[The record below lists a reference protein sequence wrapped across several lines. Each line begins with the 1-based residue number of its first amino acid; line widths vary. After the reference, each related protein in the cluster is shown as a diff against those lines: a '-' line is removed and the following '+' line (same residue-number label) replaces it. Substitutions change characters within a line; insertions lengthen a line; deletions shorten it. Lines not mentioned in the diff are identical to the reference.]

1 MRFDLFEYENQTH
14 AQDLIAFNFKSIF
27 LSAEESTRDL
37 FLKSIQQNQNDLIEY
52 LDSLI
57 KGTVEFEP
65 VLKQVREK
73 YMIGKKQFED
83 FPIAML
89 YYKLPMDECLSGTLA
104 TEVLAFHIKFLQHKQ
119 QMKTHEKS
127 ATIRHFVH
135 MIEILEFMRKNKI
148 RMERFVKNDFKNL
161 LLCLEDGVV
170 KVTKSHTSA
179 VQPQA
184 QSSQDLEG
192 SENED
197 DQDTAHES
205 TADKKKEPEVKE
217 DNESYYVLIVDG
229 VSYNVSSHFTLK
241 NIDLKRDIKALKSF
255 YGFNK
260 QSYQPSADHI
270 DTSAE
275 NHEYCTGES
284 YATSVKKM
292 PAAQEAEEEA
302 EEGIARRQRVQVST
316 GTKKNTKTL
325 QNKKILAISA
335 AIAKNK
341 LQLPSLY
348 TLPSIGFLSEFCQFL
363 IKRMKGDEDQYYC
376 GLFIISVVMGIKP
389 EQCSKLF
396 FGNQKFV
403 SDNNTVELQIS
414 DEYFAKY
421 DRFDEKVGIITT
433 DTISY
438 KIPFELM
445 HLILSLY
452 DIKVPYEE
460 EEFRKVIR
468 TKKKDCRKKL
478 HINFQKIWHCSM
490 VHKKIIYKNINTE
503 IMLATKNIDK
513 NASPIVYYT
522 AASSQMDEYSN
533 WLIEYTELLGIKAH
547 LQVHIF
553 EKAFSNER
561 VINFDEAKI
570 IGSRKLVKKDVFI
583 EFMQKIEILLKERRL
598 DKYARFN
605 IYSIHVR
612 YTLSLLLGTRDFGK
626 SVDLGRISWK
636 HKVIMI
642 QEKGKETN
650 TGFRC
655 IPLSELAQT
664 VIRNYL
670 NTLEKFGI
678 KTKAVVIFDGKN
690 TVPLTLA
697 TMQKAFKQFNFYK
710 KHMELYEMLNLVP
723 LNLGR
728 HLITSMATEAGIRQ
742 DDMNAF
748 MGHSVNGG
756 ELLGRFSMH
765 DTQKYRDTFT
775 TILNEIARSYKLKD
789 IHEHAAV

>member
-1 MRFDLFEYENQTH
+1 MTFDLFEYENQTH

-27 LSAEESTRDL
+27 LSAEESTRDV
-37 FLKSIQQNQNDLIEY
+37 FLKSIQQNKNDLIEY
-52 LDSLI
+52 LDGLI
-57 KGTVEFEP
+57 KGVVEFEP

-83 FPIAML
+83 FPIATL
-89 YYKLPMDECLSGTLA
+89 YYKLPMNERLSDASA
-104 TEVLAFHIKFLQHKQ
+104 TEVLEFHIKYFEQKQ
-119 QMKTHEKS
+119 LMKTHEMS
-127 ATIRHFVH
+127 ATIRYFVH
-135 MIEILEFMRKNKI
+135 MIEILEYLYRYKI
-148 RMERFVKNDFKNL
+148 RIGRFVKNDFKNL
-161 LLCLEDGVV
+161 LLCIEDGLV
-170 KVTKSHTSA
+170 KVNKSHSSA
-179 VQPQA
+179 VKPQA
-184 QSSQDLEG
+184 QSSKDLEG

-197 DQDTAHES
+197 DQNATNEG
-205 TADKKKEPEVKE
+205 TTDKKKEPETKE

-229 VSYNVSSHFTLK
+229 ISYHISSNFTLK
-241 NIDLKRDIKALKSF
+241 NIDLKRDIKTLKSF
-255 YGFNK
+255 YGFTK
-260 QSYQPSADHI
+260 KSYKFSMDHI

-275 NHEYCTGES
+275 NHEYCPSES
-284 YATSVKKM
+284 YTTSIMKM
-292 PAAQEAEEEA
+292 QAAQEAEEEA
-302 EEGIARRQRVQVST
+302 EEGIARRQRVQVNT

-396 FGNQKFV
+396 FGTQKFV

-421 DRFDEKVGIITT
+421 DRFKEEVGIITT
-433 DTISY
+433 DAITY

-445 HLILSLY
+445 HLIQSLY

-460 EEFRKVIR
+460 EEFRKAIR
-468 TKKKDCRKKL
+468 TKKKDFDKKL

-490 VHKKIIYKNINTE
+490 VHKKILYKNINTE

-522 AASSQMDEYSN
+522 AASSRMDEYSN
-533 WLIEYTELLGIKAH
+533 WLIDYMELLGIKAH
-547 LQVHIF
+547 LQKHIF
-553 EKAFSNER
+553 GKAFSNER
-561 VINFDEAKI
+561 VINLNEGKI

-583 EFMQKIEILLKERRL
+583 EFMQKIESLLKERRL

-636 HKVIMI
+636 HKVMMI

-678 KTKAVVIFDGKN
+678 TTKAVVIFDGKN
-690 TVPLTLA
+690 AVPLTLA
-697 TMQKAFKQFNFYK
+697 TMQKVFKQFNFYK
-710 KHMELYEMLNLVP
+710 KHTELYEMLNLIP

-748 MGHSVNGG
+748 MGHAVNGG

-765 DTQKYRDTFT
+765 DPQKYRDTFS

-789 IHEHAAV
+789 IHEHAAL

>member
-27 LSAEESTRDL
+27 LSAEESTRDV

-52 LDSLI
+52 LDGLN
-57 KGTVEFEP
+57 KGAVEFEP

-73 YMIGKKQFED
+73 YMVGKKQFED
-83 FPIAML
+83 FPIATL
-89 YYKLPMDECLSGTLA
+89 YYKLPMDERLSDASA
-104 TEVLAFHIKFLQHKQ
+104 TEVLEFHIKYLKQKQHL
-119 QMKTHEKS
+119 KTHEMS

-135 MIEILEFMRKNKI
+135 MIEILEYMRKNKI
-148 RMERFVKNDFKNL
+148 RIERFVKNDFKNL
-161 LLCLEDGVV
+161 LLCIENDHVIV
-170 KVTKSHTSA
+170 KKSQQHTKDSNT
-179 VQPQA
+179 
-184 QSSQDLEG
+184 

-197 DQDTAHES
+197 DQDTAYES
-205 TADKKKEPEVKE
+205 AADKKKEPEVKE

-229 VSYNVSSHFTLK
+229 VSYHLSSHFTLK

-260 QSYQPSADHI
+260 KSYQPSADHI

-284 YATSVKKM
+284 YTTSVKKM
-292 PAAQEAEEEA
+292 PVAQEAEEEV
-302 EEGIARRQRVQVST
+302 EEGITRRQRVQVST
-316 GTKKNTKTL
+316 GTKKNTKIL

-363 IKRMKGDEDQYYC
+363 IGRMKRDEDQYYC
-376 GLFIISVVMGIKP
+376 GLFIISLVMGIKP
-389 EQCSKLF
+389 DQCAKLF
-396 FGNQKFV
+396 FGTQKFV

-433 DTISY
+433 DAISY
-438 KIPFELM
+438 KIPFELI
-445 HLILSLY
+445 HLIQKLY
-452 DIKVPYEE
+452 EMKVPYEE

-468 TKKKDCRKKL
+468 TKKKDFHKKL

-513 NASPIVYYT
+513 NASPIIYYT
-522 AASSQMDEYSN
+522 AASSRMEEYSN
-533 WLIEYTELLGIKAH
+533 WLIEYMELLGIKAH
-547 LQVHIF
+547 LQKHIF
-553 EKAFSNER
+553 GKAFSNER
-561 VINFDEAKI
+561 VINSSDETTI
-570 IGSRKLVKKDVFI
+570 VGSRKLVQQEVFI
-583 EFMQKIEILLKERRL
+583 KFLQNIEMLLKERRL

-636 HKVIMI
+636 HNVIII
-642 QEKGKETN
+642 QEKGKEKN
-650 TGFRC
+650 SGYRC
-655 IPLSELAQT
+655 IPLSELAKT
-664 VIRNYL
+664 SIRNYL
-670 NTLEKFGI
+670 DTLEKFGI
-678 KTKAVVIFDGKN
+678 TTKSVVLFDGKN
-690 TVPLTLA
+690 TVSLTLS
-697 TMQKAFKQFNFYK
+697 TMKKAFRRFGFFK
-710 KHMELYEMLNLVP
+710 KHTELYEMFDLIP

-748 MGHSVNGG
+748 MGHAVNGG

-765 DTQKYRDTFT
+765 DTQKYRSVFSV
-775 TILNEIARSYKLKD
+775 ILNEIARSYKLKD
-789 IHEHAAV
+789 IHELAAV

>member
-1 MRFDLFEYENQTH
+1 MTFDLFEYENQTH
-14 AQDLIAFNFKSIF
+14 AQNQIAFNFKSIF
-27 LSAEESTRDL
+27 LSAEQSTRDV

-52 LDSLI
+52 LDGLI
-57 KGTVEFEP
+57 RGTDEFEP
-65 VLKQVREK
+65 VHKQVREK
-73 YMIGKKQFED
+73 YMIDKKQFED
-83 FPIAML
+83 FPIATL
-89 YYKLPMDECLSGTLA
+89 YYKLPMDERLSDASA
-104 TEVLAFHIKFLQHKQ
+104 TEVLKFHIKYFKQKQH
-119 QMKTHEKS
+119 MKTHEMS

-135 MIEILEFMRKNKI
+135 MIEILEYMRKNKI
-148 RMERFVKNDFKNL
+148 RIDRFVKNDFKNL
-161 LLCLEDGVV
+161 LLCIDDDHVIV
-170 KVTKSHTSA
+170 KKSQHHTKGSNT
-179 VQPQA
+179 
-184 QSSQDLEG
+184 

-197 DQDTAHES
+197 DQNDANEGN
-205 TADKKKEPEVKE
+205 ADKKNEPETKE
-217 DNESYYVLIVDG
+217 NKESYYV
-229 VSYNVSSHFTLK
+229 VSVNGISYQISSNFTLK

-255 YGFNK
+255 YGFSK
-260 QSYQPSADHI
+260 KTYKRSSDHI

-275 NHEYCTGES
+275 NHEYCPSES
-284 YATSVKKM
+284 YTTSVKKM

-421 DRFDEKVGIITT
+421 DRFKEEVGVVTA

-438 KIPFELM
+438 KIPFELI
-445 HLILSLY
+445 HLIQKLY
-452 DIKVPYEE
+452 EIKVSYEE
-460 EEFRKVIR
+460 EDFRKVIR
-468 TKKKDCRKKL
+468 AKKKDFDKKL

-490 VHKKIIYKNINTE
+490 VHKKILYKNVNTE

-583 EFMQKIEILLKERRL
+583 EFLQNIENLLKERRL

-664 VIRNYL
+664 IIQNYL
-670 NTLEKFGI
+670 KTLEKFGI
-678 KTKAVVIFDGKN
+678 TTKSVVLFDGKN
-690 TVPLTLA
+690 TVPLTLG
-697 TMQKAFKQFNFYK
+697 TMQKAFKAFRFYK
-710 KHMELYEMLNLVP
+710 QHTELYEMLNLVP

-748 MGHSVNGG
+748 MGHAVNGG

-765 DTQKYRDTFT
+765 DTQKYRNTFG
-775 TILNEIARSYKLKD
+775 TILNEIARIYRLKD
-789 IHEHAAV
+789 IHEHAAL

>member
-1 MRFDLFEYENQTH
+1 MTFDLFEYENQTH
-14 AQDLIAFNFKSIF
+14 AQNQIAFNFKSIF
-27 LSAEESTRDL
+27 LSAEQSTRDV

-52 LDSLI
+52 LDGLI

-89 YYKLPMDECLSGTLA
+89 YYKLPMDECLSGTSA
-104 TEVLAFHIKFLQHKQ
+104 TEVLGFHIKFLQYKQ
-119 QMKTHEKS
+119 HMKTHEKS

-135 MIEILEFMRKNKI
+135 MIEILEYIRKNKI
-148 RMERFVKNDFKNL
+148 RIDRFVKNDFKNL
-161 LLCLEDGVV
+161 FLCIEDGIV
-170 KVTKSHTSA
+170 KVTKSHSSA

-192 SENED
+192 SENEN
-197 DQDTAHES
+197 S
-205 TADKKKEPEVKE
+205 TDIRKLPEAKE

-229 VSYNVSSHFTLK
+229 VSYHLSSHFTLK

-260 QSYQPSADHI
+260 KSYQPFVDHI

-275 NHEYCTGES
+275 NHEYCPSES
-284 YATSVKKM
+284 YTTSVKKM
-292 PAAQEAEEEA
+292 PVTQEAEEEA

-316 GTKKNTKTL
+316 GRQKNTKTL

-348 TLPSIGFLSEFCQFL
+348 TLPSIGFLSEFCRFL
-363 IKRMKGDEDQYYC
+363 IERMKGDEDQYYC

-421 DRFDEKVGIITT
+421 DRFKEEVGVITT
-433 DTISY
+433 DAISY
-438 KIPFELM
+438 KIPFELI
-445 HLILSLY
+445 HFIQKLY
-452 DIKVPYEE
+452 EIKVPYEE

-468 TKKKDCRKKL
+468 TKKKDFDKKL

-490 VHKKIIYKNINTE
+490 VHKKILYKNINTE

-533 WLIEYTELLGIKAH
+533 WLIEYMELLGIKAH

-553 EKAFSNER
+553 GKVFSNER
-561 VINFDEAKI
+561 VINFDEGKI

-583 EFMQKIEILLKERRL
+583 EFMQKIESLLKERRL

-636 HKVIMI
+636 HKVIII

-664 VIRNYL
+664 IIRNYL

-690 TVPLTLA
+690 AVSLTLA
-697 TMQKAFKQFNFYK
+697 TMQKVFRQFNFYK
-710 KHMELYEMLNLVP
+710 KRIELYEMLNLVP

-728 HLITSMATEAGIRQ
+728 HLITSMVTEAGIRQ

-748 MGHSVNGG
+748 MGHAVNGG

-765 DTQKYRDTFT
+765 DTQKYRDTFGA
-775 TILNEIARSYKLKD
+775 ILNEIARIYILKD
-789 IHEHAAV
+789 IHEHAAL

>member
-1 MRFDLFEYENQTH
+1 MKFDLFEYENQTH
-14 AQDLIAFNFKSIF
+14 AINRIAYNLKSIF
-27 LSAEESTRDL
+27 LAAEESFKDN
-37 FLKSIQQNQNDLIEY
+37 FLKAIQEDNSDLMAY
-52 LDSLI
+52 LDKLI
-57 KGTVEFEP
+57 GDTVEFEP
-65 VLKQVREK
+65 ILKQVRQSH
-73 YMIGKKQFED
+73 MIGKKQFED
-83 FPIAML
+83 FPIATL
-89 YYKLPMDECLSGTLA
+89 YYKLPMDERLSDASA
-104 TEVLAFHIKFLQHKQ
+104 TEVLEFHIKYLKQ
-119 QMKTHEKS
+119 KQRMKSHEMS
-127 ATIRHFVH
+127 ATIRYFVH
-135 MIEILEFMRKNKI
+135 MIEILEYLYRYKI
-148 RMERFVKNDFKNL
+148 RIGRFVKNDFKNL
-161 LLCLEDGVV
+161 LLCIEDGIV
-170 KVTKSHTSA
+170 KVNKSHSSA

-192 SENED
+192 GENEN
-197 DQDTAHES
+197 S
-205 TADKKKEPEVKE
+205 ADIKKEPEVKE

-229 VSYNVSSHFTLK
+229 VSYHLSSHFTLK

-260 QSYQPSADHI
+260 KSYQPSADHI

-284 YATSVKKM
+284 YTTSVKKM
-292 PAAQEAEEEA
+292 PVAQEAEEEV

-316 GTKKNTKTL
+316 GTKKNTKIL

-363 IKRMKGDEDQYYC
+363 IGRMKRDEDQYYC
-376 GLFIISVVMGIKP
+376 GLFIISLVMGIKP
-389 EQCSKLF
+389 DQCAKLF
-396 FGNQKFV
+396 FGTQKFV

-438 KIPFELM
+438 KIPFELI
-445 HLILSLY
+445 HFIQKLY
-452 DIKVPYEE
+452 EIKVPYEE

-468 TKKKDCRKKL
+468 TKKKDFHKKL
-478 HINFQKIWHCSM
+478 HINFQKIWHCSI

-522 AASSQMDEYSN
+522 AASSQMEEYSN
-533 WLIEYTELLGIKAH
+533 WLIEYMELLGVKAH
-547 LQVHIF
+547 LQEHIF
-553 EKAFSNER
+553 GKAFSNER
-561 VINFDEAKI
+561 VICLDEGKI
-570 IGSRKLVKKDVFI
+570 IGSRKLLKKDVFI
-583 EFMQKIEILLKERRL
+583 EFLQNIEMLLKERRL

-636 HKVIMI
+636 HKVMII
-642 QEKGKETN
+642 QEKGKEKN

-664 VIRNYL
+664 IIKNYL
-670 NTLEKFGI
+670 NALEKFGI
-678 KTKAVVIFDGKN
+678 TVKAVVIFDGKN
-690 TVPLTLA
+690 AVPMTLA
-697 TMQKAFKQFNFYK
+697 TMQKAFKAFRFYTK
-710 KHMELYEMLNLVP
+710 KTELYEMLNLVP

-728 HLITSMATEAGIRQ
+728 HLITSMATEAGILQ

-748 MGHSVNGG
+748 MGHAVNGG

-765 DTQKYRDTFT
+765 DTHKYRDTFT
-775 TILNEIARSYKLKD
+775 AILNEIARIYRLKD
-789 IHEHAAV
+789 IHEHAAL

>member
-1 MRFDLFEYENQTH
+1 MTFDLFEYENQIH
-14 AQDLIAFNFKSIF
+14 AQNYIAFNFKSIF
-27 LSAEESTRDL
+27 LSVEQSTRGV
-37 FLKSIQQNQNDLIEY
+37 FLKSIQQNQNDLMVY
-52 LDSLI
+52 LDCLI

-73 YMIGKKQFED
+73 YMVGKKQFED
-83 FPIAML
+83 FPIATL
-89 YYKLPMDECLSGTLA
+89 YYKLPMDERLSDASA
-104 TEVLAFHIKFLQHKQ
+104 TEVLEFHIKYLEQKQH
-119 QMKTHEKS
+119 MKTHEIS

-135 MIEILEFMRKNKI
+135 MIEILEYMRKNKI
-148 RMERFVKNDFKNL
+148 RIKRFVKNDFKNL
-161 LLCLEDGVV
+161 LLCIEDDHVIV
-170 KVTKSHTSA
+170 KKFQQYTKGSNS
-179 VQPQA
+179 
-184 QSSQDLEG
+184 
-192 SENED
+192 SENKD
-197 DQDTAHES
+197 DQNTTNEG
-205 TADKKKEPEVKE
+205 TTNKKVKE

-229 VSYNVSSHFTLK
+229 VAHHVNSHFTLK
-241 NIDLKRDIKALKSF
+241 NIDLKRDIKSLKSF

-260 QSYQPSADHI
+260 KSYQLSADHI

-275 NHEYCTGES
+275 NHEHCTVES
-284 YATSVKKM
+284 YTTSVKKM

-302 EEGIARRQRVQVST
+302 EEGIVRRQIVQVSMR
-316 GTKKNTKTL
+316 TKKNTKTL

-348 TLPSIGFLSEFCQFL
+348 TIPSVGFLSEFCRFL
-363 IKRMKGDEDQYYC
+363 IERMQGDEDQYYC

-403 SDNNTVELQIS
+403 SDNNTIELQIS

-421 DRFDEKVGIITT
+421 DRFDEEVGITTT
-433 DTISY
+433 DAITY

-445 HLILSLY
+445 HLIQSLY
-452 DIKVPYEE
+452 DIKIPYEE

-468 TKKKDCRKKL
+468 TKKKYFHKKL

-490 VHKKIIYKNINTE
+490 VHKKILYKNINTE

-513 NASPIVYYT
+513 NVSPIVYYT
-522 AASSQMDEYSN
+522 ASSSQMDEYSN
-533 WLIEYTELLGIKAH
+533 WLIEYMELLGIKAH
-547 LQVHIF
+547 LQEHIF
-553 EKAFSNER
+553 GKTFSNER
-561 VINFDEAKI
+561 VINLDEGKI
-570 IGSRKLVKKDVFI
+570 IGSRKLIKKDVFV
-583 EFMQKIEILLKERRL
+583 EFMQEIESLLKERRL

-664 VIRNYL
+664 IIRNYL

-690 TVPLTLA
+690 AVPLTLA
-697 TMQKAFKQFNFYK
+697 TMQKVFRQFYFYK
-710 KHMELYEMLNLVP
+710 KRTELYEMLNLVP

-748 MGHSVNGG
+748 MGHAVNGG

-789 IHEHAAV
+789 IHEHAVL

>member
-1 MRFDLFEYENQTH
+1 
-14 AQDLIAFNFKSIF
+14 
-27 LSAEESTRDL
+27 
-37 FLKSIQQNQNDLIEY
+37 
-52 LDSLI
+52 
-57 KGTVEFEP
+57 
-65 VLKQVREK
+65 
-73 YMIGKKQFED
+73 MIDKKQFED
-83 FPIAML
+83 FPIATL
-89 YYKLPMDECLSGTLA
+89 YYKLPMDERLSDASA
-104 TEVLAFHIKFLQHKQ
+104 TEVLKFHIKYLKQKQH
-119 QMKTHEKS
+119 MKTHEMS

-135 MIEILEFMRKNKI
+135 MIEILEYMRKNKI
-148 RMERFVKNDFKNL
+148 RIDRFVKNDFKNL
-161 LLCLEDGVV
+161 LLCIDDDHVIV
-170 KVTKSHTSA
+170 KKSQHHTKGSNT
-179 VQPQA
+179 
-184 QSSQDLEG
+184 

-197 DQDTAHES
+197 DQNDANEGNV
-205 TADKKKEPEVKE
+205 DKKNEPETKE
-217 DNESYYVLIVDG
+217 NKESYYV
-229 VSYNVSSHFTLK
+229 VSVNGISYQISSNFTLK

-255 YGFNK
+255 YGFTK
-260 QSYQPSADHI
+260 KTYKCSSDHI
-270 DTSAE
+270 DTSAD
-275 NHEYCTGES
+275 NHEYCPSES
-284 YATSVKKM
+284 YTTSVKKM

-376 GLFIISVVMGIKP
+376 GLFIISVVVGIKP

-396 FGNQKFV
+396 FGNQKFI

-421 DRFDEKVGIITT
+421 DRFKEEVGVVTA

-438 KIPFELM
+438 KIPFELI
-445 HLILSLY
+445 HLIQKLY
-452 DIKVPYEE
+452 EIKVSYEE
-460 EEFRKVIR
+460 EDFRKVIR
-468 TKKKDCRKKL
+468 AKKKDFRKKL

-490 VHKKIIYKNINTE
+490 VHKRIIYKNINTE

-513 NASPIVYYT
+513 NASPIVFYT
-522 AASSQMDEYSN
+522 AASSQMEEYSN
-533 WLIEYTELLGIKAH
+533 WLFEYMELLGIKGH
-547 LQVHIF
+547 LQEHIF

-561 VINFDEAKI
+561 VINLDEGKI

-583 EFMQKIEILLKERRL
+583 EFMQKIENLLKERRL
-598 DKYARFN
+598 DIYARFN

-664 VIRNYL
+664 IIRNYL

-678 KTKAVVIFDGKN
+678 TTKSVVLFDGKN
-690 TVPLTLA
+690 TVPLTLG
-697 TMQKAFKQFNFYK
+697 TMQKAFKVFRFYK
-710 KHMELYEMLNLVP
+710 QHTELYEMLNLVP

-748 MGHSVNGG
+748 MGHAVNGG

-765 DTQKYRDTFT
+765 DTQKYRNTFT

-789 IHEHAAV
+789 IHEHAAL